1 MSANSTVVAAGVSA
15 TLQLLRVV
23 VDLVTVAS
31 QTAKR
36 NEAKIENAKSPPSDA
51 DGKELERSGG
61 GGRRFSVRNF
71 DGRLSAVS
79 VRGFGVSFPT
89 RLHSSSFHV
98 RQSVTAPGF
107 FLAAESDERLKSLH
121 LRNF

>member
-36 NEAKIENAKSPPSDA
+36 KEAKIENAKSPPSDDA

-79 VRGFGVSFPT
+79 VRGFGVSFQPGC
-89 RLHSSSFHV
+89 
-98 RQSVTAPGF
+98 TARAFMSAKCHGPGF